1 MDIFH
6 KLPTIK
12 SRLAAS
18 KFSRPYRLARSFLT
32 KRKREAALYTEI
44 RASGY
49 FDTSWYQHVYASEI
63 KYPADLL
70 SDYVR
75 AGISQGRDPSP
86 YFNTILYLREE
97 HVPREQA
104 LVHFLRSGREAASG
118 AYRSER
124 VLLAAQG
131 AYRSRT
137 RTSLIADH
145 RGISKPFAVYVQ
157 SGEDSLWGARQLEK
171 DLPWDLLINHY
182 DPTHTRKIPCDVE
195 FHQVGDLPGTKFTSF
210 YQILK
215 NSPQI
220 LEPYEYILL
229 LDDDILIEPGDL
241 TRLFDTVRQHGWELA
256 QPSLSA
262 DSQCSY
268 QVFHNPGK
276 GGWRQVN
283 GVEIMMPVI
292 SNRILADV
300 KDLFAQSISGWGID
314 PALSMVA
321 ARCGYQA
328 VVLDDIIA
336 SHTKPSNADTG
347 GYYQMLHQA
356 GIYPE
361 IEYSHLQKKYGYN
374 KPLFY
379 ELTPAM

>member
-1 MDIFH
+1 MNTFH
-6 KLPTIK
+6 KVLATINRLTAGK
-12 SRLAAS
+12 ASRL
-18 KFSRPYRLARSFLT
+18 YHIARSFLT
-32 KRKREAALYTEI
+32 KRKREAALYAEI
-44 RASGY
+44 QASSY
-49 FDTSWYQHVYASEI
+49 FDASWYQHVYASEI
-63 KYPADLL
+63 KYPVDLL

-86 YFNTILYLREE
+86 YFNTVLYLREE

-118 AYRSER
+118 AYKNEGA
-124 VLLAAQG
+124 LLAAQR
-131 AYRSRT
+131 AFMART
-137 RTSLIADH
+137 RTSLIAD
-145 RGISKPFAVYVQ
+145 RREISKPFAVYVQ
-157 SGEDSLWGARQLEK
+157 SGAGSLWESRQPEK
-171 DLPWDLLINHY
+171 DQPWHLLINHY
-182 DPTHTRKIPCDVE
+182 DPTHTHKIPCDVE
-195 FHQVGDLPGTKFTSF
+195 FHQVGTLPGTKFTSI
-210 YQILK
+210 YNILV

-220 LEPYEYILL
+220 LESYEYILL
-229 LDDDILIEPGDL
+229 LDDDVLIEPGDL
-241 TRLFDTVRQHGWELA
+241 ARIFDTVRQHGWELA

-268 QVFHNPGK
+268 QVFYNPGK

-321 ARCGYQA
+321 ANHGYQA
-328 VVLDDIIA
+328 VVLDDVIA
-336 SHTKPSNADTG
+336 RHTKPSNADIG
-347 GYYQMLHQA
+347 GYYQMLHRA

-361 IEYSHLQKKYGYN
+361 IEYSHLQKIYGYN

-379 ELTPAM
+379 ELTPAV